1 MFCFALQCPEC
12 NIENVLQLWIIFDDP
27 FIAFQCCAVS
37 FLENL
42 TSDSLGLAS
51 EEFDRYMSGKAIPFT
66 SLQAGVMVSEGLRL
80 MYQNMSTLTELR
92 QKQQLLQQQVQQLEL
107 EMEGF
112 SVSTRQYLNTEFALE
127 H

>member
-1 MFCFALQCPEC
+1 M
-12 NIENVLQLWIIFDDP
+12 QLWIIFDDP

-112 SVSTRQYLNTEFALE
+112 SVSSRQYLNTEFALE